1 MNSHHEQTI
10 TDLIADFFRVSDSK
24 ELAPTKHGDTLRA
37 KDISLHD
44 LTSLK
49 VDTIKRQLAMLT
61 GDTNQTT

>member
-1 MNSHHEQTI
+1 MNPHHEQAI
-10 TDLIADFFRVSDSK
+10 NGLIDDFFRVSDSK
-24 ELAPTKHGDTLRA
+24 ELENPKRSDTLRA

-49 VDTIKRQLAMLT
+49 VDTIKHQLAMLT